1 MTVVDA
7 EVDQDPRITGED
19 FRESVK
25 GIVSPRRWAAN
36 VAHPLKAVGEVAG
49 SGPVFALLVLFGLN
63 CVDELDR
70 TGFGILLPN
79 IRDAFGMSNT
89 GILTLVALTLLG
101 AFLMQMPIAV
111 WADRGNRVFI
121 TLLGAAAWAAFS
133 VMTGLSTAIWM
144 LIVARAGAGIGRAVV
159 DPTHSSLLSD
169 WFAVDRRPA
178 VFSFHRAANV
188 LGQFLGPLLAGGL
201 AYVFDWRVPFLVFAV
216 PTVLLVIAGTRMK
229 EPVRGAQERLA
240 AGASAEVAATAEPIP
255 SFAESW
261 RLLWKIEVLRRIW
274 YAVPFLAV
282 SLIGFVSLASLLYS
296 DVYRLD
302 ELQRGYLA
310 AMVEPFQLIGL
321 AVGARLG
328 TRLFL
333 KSPALI
339 FRLLRWVSF
348 SAAVLAAGFALAPNI
363 WLAVVFNIL
372 LTADLA
378 ILLPGILAT
387 LSLAIP
393 ARARAVGF
401 SVASWWAIPGLA
413 LLPLIGWIGDN
424 WGTRLGM
431 LVMTPILLVG
441 GLMIS
446 SGGSVIGRDIE
457 DVWKSSMARS
467 QALLDRREGRSKL
480 LVVRD
485 LNVGYDGLQVLFDV
499 NMEVAEG
506 EIVALLGTNGAGKST
521 LLRAVTGITEADFGA
536 VLFDGR
542 DITHAPPNEIAA
554 LGVASMPGGAG
565 VFPGLTVREN
575 LRSAGWL
582 IRRDKDVLASRVE
595 EVLEVF
601 PILRERLEEPASNLS
616 GGQQQML
623 ALGMAL
629 LARPKLLII
638 DELSLG
644 LAPVVVG
651 KLAELVRDVAA
662 GGTTVLLVEQSVNV
676 ALGMASTAYFMERGR
691 VQFSGPA
698 EELLERPDLLRAV
711 FLADSASASAGGPAP
726 NGSAPDGSAPHGA
739 GPDGAVRNGAVPN
752 GVDNGAA
759 RNGSPTNG
767 AATPAAGTNGS
778 AGPGPDGAPSSPE
791 VAAATPALQLVN
803 LTRRFGGINAVDRV
817 DLTVAPGEIVGL
829 IGQNGAGKTTILDL
843 VSGFQPVDAGRI
855 LLAGRDVS
863 AMSPAQR
870 ARAGLGRTFQGGR
883 LFPGLTVAETV
894 AVSLDRSVAVR
905 DPINAALRMP
915 AAHDSEMAV
924 GRRVRQLLELFGLM
938 PYRDSFTAELSTGTR
953 RIVELACVVG
963 HQPSVL
969 LLDEPAGGVAQKEVE
984 QLGALLRRI
993 CDELGCAMLVI
1004 EHDMPLVAGL
1014 ADRLVALETGAVIAE
1029 GRPGDVLADPRVIA
1043 SYLGDDHLAVARSGG
1058 T

>member
-1 MTVVDA
+1 MNGAGHHGVT
-7 EVDQDPRITGED
+7 EPRISAED
-19 FRESVK
+19 LRESVR
-25 GIVSPRRWAAN
+25 GIVSPRRWSATL
-36 VAHPLKAVGEVAG
+36 AHPIRAVGEVAG
-49 SGPVFALLVLFGLN
+49 SGPVFALLILFGLN

-79 IRDAFGMSNT
+79 VRDAFGMSNT

-121 TLLGAAAWAAFS
+121 TLLGAATWAAFS
-133 VMTGLSTAIWM
+133 IMTGLSTAIWM

-159 DPTHSSLLSD
+159 DPTHASLLSD
-169 WFAVDRRPA
+169 WFPVDRRPA

-188 LGQFLGPLLAGGL
+188 LGQFLGPLLAGGI
-201 AYVFDWRVPFLVFAV
+201 AYLTDWRVPFLVFAV
-216 PTVLLVIAGTRMK
+216 PTVILVVLGTRMK
-229 EPVRGAQERLA
+229 EPIRGAQERRA
-240 AGASAEVAATAEPIP
+240 SGASDEVVETEEPIP

-310 AMVEPFQLIGL
+310 AVVEPFQLLGL

-348 SAAVLAAGFALAPNI
+348 IAAALAAGFAYAPNI
-363 WLAVVFNIL
+363 AVAVVFNVL

-446 SGGSVIGRDIE
+446 SGGSVIQRDIE
-457 DVWKSSMARS
+457 DVWKSSTARS
-467 QALLDRREGRSKL
+467 QALLERRAGRSKL
-480 LVVRD
+480 LLVRD

-499 NMEVAEG
+499 NMEIAEG

-521 LLRAVTGITEADFGA
+521 LLRAITGITEADFGA
-536 VLFDGR
+536 VIFDGR

-565 VFPGLTVREN
+565 VFPGLSVREN

-582 IRRDKDVLASRVE
+582 VRRDRPVLDARTA

-601 PILRERLEEPASNLS
+601 PVLAERLEEPASNLS

-623 ALGMAL
+623 ALAMAL
-629 LARPKLLII
+629 LSRPKLLII

-651 KLAELVRDVAA
+651 KLAELVREVAA

-676 ALGMASTAYFMERGR
+676 ALGMAGTAYFMERGR

-698 EELLERPDLLRAV
+698 EELLNRPDLLRAV
-711 FLADSASASAGGPAP
+711 FLAESVAAAGANDGASGG
-726 NGSAPDGSAPHGA
+726 NGTGPDTRPEEPPIGA
-739 GPDGAVRNGAVPN
+739 GPALELVAV
-752 GVDNGAA
+752 
-759 RNGSPTNG
+759 
-767 AATPAAGTNGS
+767 
-778 AGPGPDGAPSSPE
+778 
-791 VAAATPALQLVN
+791 
-803 LTRRFGGINAVDRV
+803 TRRFGGINAVDQV
-817 DLTVAPGEIVGL
+817 SLSVAPGEIVGL

-843 VSGFQPVDAGRI
+843 ISGFQPLDGGRI
-855 LLAGRDVS
+855 LLNGHDLSHLS
-863 AMSPAQR
+863 AAQR
-870 ARAGLGRTFQGGR
+870 ARHGLGRTFQGGR
-883 LFPGLTVAETV
+883 LFSGLTVAETV
-894 AVSLDRSVAVR
+894 AVSLDRSVAVK
-905 DPINAALRMP
+905 DPINAALRLP
-915 AAHDSEMAV
+915 AAHDSEVAV

-938 PYRDSFTAELSTGTR
+938 DYRDSFTSELSTGTR

-984 QLGALLRRI
+984 QLGALLGRI
-993 CDELGCAMLVI
+993 RSELGCAMLVI

-1029 GRPGDVLADPRVIA
+1029 GAPTDVLADPRVIA
-1043 SYLGDDHLAVARSGG
+1043 SYLGDDHLAVARSGH
-1058 T
+1058 TN

>member
-1 MTVVDA
+1 MNGAGHHGVT
-7 EVDQDPRITGED
+7 EPRISAED
-19 FRESVK
+19 LRESVR
-25 GIVSPRRWAAN
+25 GIVSPRRWSATL
-36 VAHPLKAVGEVAG
+36 AHPIRAVGEVAG
-49 SGPVFALLVLFGLN
+49 SGPVFALLILFGLN

-79 IRDAFGMSNT
+79 VRDAFGMSNT

-121 TLLGAAAWAAFS
+121 TLLGAATWAAFS
-133 VMTGLSTAIWM
+133 IMTGLSTAIWM

-159 DPTHSSLLSD
+159 DPTHASLLSD
-169 WFAVDRRPA
+169 WFPVDRRPA

-188 LGQFLGPLLAGGL
+188 LGQFLGPLLAGGI
-201 AYVFDWRVPFLVFAV
+201 AYLTDWRVPFLVFAV
-216 PTVLLVIAGTRMK
+216 PTVILVVLGTRMK
-229 EPVRGAQERLA
+229 EPIRGAQERRA
-240 AGASAEVAATAEPIP
+240 SGASDEVVETEEPIP

-310 AMVEPFQLIGL
+310 AVVEPFQLLGL

-348 SAAVLAAGFALAPNI
+348 VAAALAAGFAYAPNI
-363 WLAVVFNIL
+363 AVAVVFNVL

-446 SGGSVIGRDIE
+446 SGGSVIQRDIE
-457 DVWKSSMARS
+457 DVWKSSTARS
-467 QALLDRREGRSKL
+467 QALLERRAGRSKL
-480 LVVRD
+480 LLVRD

-499 NMEVAEG
+499 NMEIAEG

-521 LLRAVTGITEADFGA
+521 LLRAITGITEADFGA
-536 VLFDGR
+536 VIFDGR

-565 VFPGLTVREN
+565 VFPGLSVREN

-582 IRRDKDVLASRVE
+582 VRRDRPVLDARTA

-601 PILRERLEEPASNLS
+601 PVLAERLEEPASNLS

-623 ALGMAL
+623 ALAMAL
-629 LARPKLLII
+629 LSRPKLLII

-651 KLAELVRDVAA
+651 KLAELVREVAA

-676 ALGMASTAYFMERGR
+676 ALGMAGTAYFMERGR

-698 EELLERPDLLRAV
+698 EELLNRPDLLRAV
-711 FLADSASASAGGPAP
+711 FLAESVAAAGANDGASGG
-726 NGSAPDGSAPHGA
+726 NGTGPDTRPEEPPIGA
-739 GPDGAVRNGAVPN
+739 GPALELVAV
-752 GVDNGAA
+752 
-759 RNGSPTNG
+759 
-767 AATPAAGTNGS
+767 
-778 AGPGPDGAPSSPE
+778 
-791 VAAATPALQLVN
+791 
-803 LTRRFGGINAVDRV
+803 TRRFGGINAVDQV
-817 DLTVAPGEIVGL
+817 SLSVAPGEIVGL

-843 VSGFQPVDAGRI
+843 ISGFQPLDGGRI
-855 LLAGRDVS
+855 LLNGHDLSHLS
-863 AMSPAQR
+863 AAQR
-870 ARAGLGRTFQGGR
+870 ARHGLGRTFQGGR
-883 LFPGLTVAETV
+883 LFSGLTVAETV
-894 AVSLDRSVAVR
+894 AVSLDRSVAVK
-905 DPINAALRMP
+905 DPINAALRLP
-915 AAHDSEMAV
+915 AAHDSEVAV

-938 PYRDSFTAELSTGTR
+938 DYRDSFTAELSTGTR

-984 QLGALLRRI
+984 QLGALLGRI
-993 CDELGCAMLVI
+993 RSELGCAMLVI

-1014 ADRLVALETGAVIAE
+1014 ANRLVALETGAVIAE
-1029 GRPGDVLADPRVIA
+1029 GTPTDVLADPRVIA
-1043 SYLGDDHLAVARSGG
+1043 SYLGDDHLAVARSGH
-1058 T
+1058 TN

>member
-1 MTVVDA
+1 MNGAGHHGVT
-7 EVDQDPRITGED
+7 EPRISAED
-19 FRESVK
+19 LRESVR
-25 GIVSPRRWAAN
+25 GIVSPRRWAATL
-36 VAHPLKAVGEVAG
+36 AHPIRAVGEVAG
-49 SGPVFALLVLFGLN
+49 SGPVFALLILFGLN

-79 IRDAFGMSNT
+79 VRDAFGMSNT
-89 GILTLVALTLLG
+89 GILTLVALTMLG

-121 TLLGAAAWAAFS
+121 TLLGAATWAAFS
-133 VMTGLSTAIWM
+133 IMTGLSTAIWM

-159 DPTHSSLLSD
+159 DPTHASLLSD
-169 WFAVDRRPA
+169 WFPVDRRPA

-188 LGQFLGPLLAGGL
+188 LGQFLGPLLAGGI
-201 AYVFDWRVPFLVFAV
+201 AYLTDWRVPFLVFAV
-216 PTVLLVIAGTRMK
+216 PTVILVVLGTRMK
-229 EPVRGAQERLA
+229 EPIRGAQERRA
-240 AGASAEVAATAEPIP
+240 SGASDEVVETEEPIP

-310 AMVEPFQLIGL
+310 AVVEPFQLLGL

-348 SAAVLAAGFALAPNI
+348 IAAVLAAGFAYAPNI
-363 WLAVVFNIL
+363 AVAVVFNIL

-446 SGGSVIGRDIE
+446 SGGSVIQRDIE
-457 DVWKSSMARS
+457 DVWKSSTARS
-467 QALLDRREGRSKL
+467 QALLERRAGRSKL
-480 LVVRD
+480 LLVRD

-499 NMEVAEG
+499 NMEIAEG

-521 LLRAVTGITEADFGA
+521 LLRAITGITEADFGA
-536 VLFDGR
+536 VIFDGR

-565 VFPGLTVREN
+565 VFPGLSVREN

-582 IRRDKDVLASRVE
+582 VRRDRPELDARTA

-601 PILRERLEEPASNLS
+601 PVLAERLEEPASNLS

-623 ALGMAL
+623 ALAMAL
-629 LARPKLLII
+629 LSRPKLLII

-676 ALGMASTAYFMERGR
+676 ALGMAGTAYFMERGR

-698 EELLERPDLLRAV
+698 EELLNRPDLLRAV
-711 FLADSASASAGGPAP
+711 FLAESVAAAGANDGGTGNGTGSDARPAP
-726 NGSAPDGSAPHGA
+726 PPIGA
-739 GPDGAVRNGAVPN
+739 GPALELVAV
-752 GVDNGAA
+752 
-759 RNGSPTNG
+759 
-767 AATPAAGTNGS
+767 
-778 AGPGPDGAPSSPE
+778 
-791 VAAATPALQLVN
+791 
-803 LTRRFGGINAVDRV
+803 TRRFGGINAVDQV
-817 DLTVAPGEIVGL
+817 SLSVAPGEIVGL

-843 VSGFQPVDAGRI
+843 ISGFQPLDGGRI
-855 LLAGRDVS
+855 LLNGHDLSHLS
-863 AMSPAQR
+863 AAQR
-870 ARAGLGRTFQGGR
+870 ARHGLGRTFQGGR
-883 LFPGLTVAETV
+883 LFSGLTVAETV
-894 AVSLDRSVAVR
+894 AVSLDRSVAVK
-905 DPINAALRMP
+905 DPINAALRLP
-915 AAHDSEMAV
+915 AAHDSEVAI
-924 GRRVRQLLELFGLM
+924 GRRVRPLLERFGLM
-938 PYRDSFTAELSTGTR
+938 SYRDSFTSELSTGTR

-984 QLGALLRRI
+984 QLGALLGRI
-993 CDELGCAMLVI
+993 RSELGCAMLVI

-1029 GRPGDVLADPRVIA
+1029 GTPTDVLADPRVIA
-1043 SYLGDDHLAVARSGG
+1043 SYLGDDHLAVARSGH
-1058 T
+1058 TN

>member
-1 MTVVDA
+1 MSPPVASQHSA
-7 EVDQDPRITGED
+7 EVPRITRAD
-19 FRESVK
+19 ITESLK
-25 GIVSPRRWAAN
+25 GIISPRRWARTL
-36 VAHPLKAVGEVAG
+36 AHPMAAVSEVAG
-49 SGPVFALLVLFGLN
+49 SGPVYALLILFGLN

-79 IRDAFGMSNT
+79 IRDSFGMSNT

-111 WADRGNRVFI
+111 WADRGNRVLI
-121 TLLGAAAWAAFS
+121 TLLGAATWALFS

-169 WFAVDRRPA
+169 WFSVDRRPA

-188 LGQFLGPLLAGGL
+188 LGQFLGPLLAGGI
-201 AYVFDWRVPFLVFAV
+201 AYLTDWRVPFLVFAV
-216 PTVLLVIAGTRMK
+216 PTVLLVIAGSRMS
-229 EPVRGAQERLA
+229 EPVRGAQERAA
-240 AGASAEVAATAEPIP
+240 AGAASDVVATEEPIP

-310 AMVEPFQLIGL
+310 ALVEPFQLVGL

-333 KSPALI
+333 KDPSLI

-348 SAAVLAAGFALAPNI
+348 IAAGLAAGFAYAPTI
-363 WLAVVFNIL
+363 GVAVVFNIA

-441 GLMIS
+441 GLMVS
-446 SGGSVIGRDIE
+446 SGGAVIKRDID

-467 QALLDRREGRSKL
+467 QALLERRQGRSKL
-480 LVVRD
+480 LLIRD
-485 LNVGYDGLQVLFDV
+485 LDVGYDGLQVLFGV

-536 VLFDGR
+536 VIFDGR

-554 LGVASMPGGAG
+554 LGVASVPGGAG
-565 VFPGLTVREN
+565 IFPGLTVGEN

-582 IRRDKDVLASRVE
+582 VRRDRAGLDQRVE
-595 EVLEVF
+595 QTLDIF
-601 PILRERLEEPASNLS
+601 PILREHLAEPASNLS

-629 LARPKLLII
+629 LARPRLLII

-644 LAPVVVG
+644 LAPVVVS
-651 KLAELVRDVAA
+651 KLAELVREVAA
-662 GGTTVLLVEQSVNV
+662 DGTTVLLVEQSVNV
-676 ALGMASTAYFMERGR
+676 ALSMASTAYFMERGR

-698 EELLERPDLLRAV
+698 QELLERPDLLRAV
-711 FLADSASASAGGPAP
+711 FLAEAAGSDAQDVQVAGDRASGSCH
-726 NGSAPDGSAPHGA
+726 GSAVSDAA
-739 GPDGAVRNGAVPN
+739 
-752 GVDNGAA
+752 DN
-759 RNGSPTNG
+759 S
-767 AATPAAGTNGS
+767 
-778 AGPGPDGAPSSPE
+778 DPSDPSDTE
-791 VAAATPALQLVN
+791 EPALELIGV
-803 LTRRFGGINAVDRV
+803 TRRFGGINAVDGV
-817 DLTVAPGEIVGL
+817 SFTVAAGEIVGL

-843 VSGFQPVDAGRI
+843 INGFQPLDGGRV
-855 LLAGRDVS
+855 LLSGRDLAGTSV
-863 AMSPAQR
+863 AAR
-870 ARAGLGRTFQGGR
+870 ARFGLGRTFQGGR
-883 LFPGLTVAETV
+883 LFAGLTVAETV
-894 AVSLDRSVAVR
+894 AVSLDRSVAVK
-905 DPINAALRMP
+905 DPINAALRLP
-915 AAHDSEMAV
+915 ASYDSELAV
-924 GRRVRQLLELFGLM
+924 RRRVHELLGLFGLVD
-938 PYRDSFTAELSTGTR
+938 YADSFTSELSTGTR

-963 HQPSVL
+963 HQPDVL

-1014 ADRLVALETGAVIAE
+1014 ADRLIALETGAVIAE
-1029 GRPGDVLADPRVIA
+1029 GTPSTVLGDPRVVA
-1043 SYLGDDHLAVARSGG
+1043 SYLGDDHAAVARSGG
-1058 T
+1058 RAVAGAPPTLG

>member
-1 MTVVDA
+1 MNGAGHHGVT
-7 EVDQDPRITGED
+7 EPRISAED
-19 FRESVK
+19 LRESVR
-25 GIVSPRRWAAN
+25 GIVSPRRWSATL
-36 VAHPLKAVGEVAG
+36 AHPIRAVGEVAG
-49 SGPVFALLVLFGLN
+49 SGPVFALLILFGLN

-79 IRDAFGMSNT
+79 VRDAFGMSNT

-121 TLLGAAAWAAFS
+121 TLLGAATWAAFS
-133 VMTGLSTAIWM
+133 IMTGLSTAIWM

-159 DPTHSSLLSD
+159 DPTHASLLSD
-169 WFAVDRRPA
+169 WFPVDRRPA

-188 LGQFLGPLLAGGL
+188 LGQFLGPLLAGGI
-201 AYVFDWRVPFLVFAV
+201 AYLTDWRVPFLVFAV
-216 PTVLLVIAGTRMK
+216 PTVILVVLGTRMK
-229 EPVRGAQERLA
+229 EPIRGAQERRA
-240 AGASAEVAATAEPIP
+240 SGASDEVVETEEPIP

-310 AMVEPFQLIGL
+310 AVVEPFQLLGL

-348 SAAVLAAGFALAPNI
+348 IAAALAAGFAYAPNI
-363 WLAVVFNIL
+363 AVAVVFNVL

-446 SGGSVIGRDIE
+446 SGGSVIQRDIE
-457 DVWKSSMARS
+457 DVWKSSTARS
-467 QALLDRREGRSKL
+467 QALLERRAGRSKL
-480 LVVRD
+480 LLVRD

-499 NMEVAEG
+499 NMEIAEG

-521 LLRAVTGITEADFGA
+521 LLRAITGITEADFGA
-536 VLFDGR
+536 VIFDGR

-565 VFPGLTVREN
+565 VFPGLSVREN

-582 IRRDKDVLASRVE
+582 VRRDRPVLDARTA

-601 PILRERLEEPASNLS
+601 PVLAERLEEPASNLS

-623 ALGMAL
+623 ALAMAL
-629 LARPKLLII
+629 LSRPKLLII

-651 KLAELVRDVAA
+651 KLAELVREVAA

-676 ALGMASTAYFMERGR
+676 ALGMAGTAYFMERGR

-698 EELLERPDLLRAV
+698 EELLNRPDLLRAV
-711 FLADSASASAGGPAP
+711 FLAES
-726 NGSAPDGSAPHGA
+726 
-739 GPDGAVRNGAVPN
+739 
-752 GVDNGAA
+752 
-759 RNGSPTNG
+759 
-767 AATPAAGTNGS
+767 
-778 AGPGPDGAPSSPE
+778 
-791 VAAATPALQLVN
+791 VAAAGANDGANGGNGTGPDTRPAEPPINADPALELVAV
-803 LTRRFGGINAVDRV
+803 TRRFGGINAVDQV
-817 DLTVAPGEIVGL
+817 SLSVAPGEIVGL

-843 VSGFQPVDAGRI
+843 ISGFQPLDGGRI
-855 LLAGRDVS
+855 LLNGYDLSHLS
-863 AMSPAQR
+863 AAHR
-870 ARAGLGRTFQGGR
+870 ARHGLGRTFQGGR

-894 AVSLDRSVAVR
+894 AVSLDRSVAVK
-905 DPINAALRMP
+905 DPINAALRLP
-915 AAHDSEMAV
+915 AAHDSEVAV

-938 PYRDSFTAELSTGTR
+938 DYRDSFTAELSTGTR

-984 QLGALLRRI
+984 QLGALLGRI
-993 CDELGCAMLVI
+993 RSELGCAMLVI

-1029 GRPGDVLADPRVIA
+1029 GAPTDVLADPRVIA
-1043 SYLGDDHLAVARSGG
+1043 SYLGDDHLAVARSGH
-1058 T
+1058 TN

>member
-1 MTVVDA
+1 HHGVT
-7 EVDQDPRITGED
+7 EPRISAED
-19 FRESVK
+19 LRESVR
-25 GIVSPRRWAAN
+25 GIVSPRRWSATL
-36 VAHPLKAVGEVAG
+36 AHPIRAVGEVAG
-49 SGPVFALLVLFGLN
+49 SGPVFALLILFGLN

-79 IRDAFGMSNT
+79 VRDAFGMSNT

-121 TLLGAAAWAAFS
+121 TLLGAATWAAFS
-133 VMTGLSTAIWM
+133 IMTGLSTAIWM

-159 DPTHSSLLSD
+159 DPTHASLLSD
-169 WFAVDRRPA
+169 WFPVDRRPA

-188 LGQFLGPLLAGGL
+188 LGQFLGPLLAGGI
-201 AYVFDWRVPFLVFAV
+201 AYLTDWRVPFLVFAV
-216 PTVLLVIAGTRMK
+216 PTVILVVLGTRMK
-229 EPVRGAQERLA
+229 EPIRGAQERRA
-240 AGASAEVAATAEPIP
+240 SGASDEVVETEEPIP

-310 AMVEPFQLIGL
+310 AVVEPFQLLGL

-348 SAAVLAAGFALAPNI
+348 IAAALAAGFAYAPNI
-363 WLAVVFNIL
+363 AVAVVFNVL

-446 SGGSVIGRDIE
+446 SGGSVIQRDIE
-457 DVWKSSMARS
+457 DVWKSSTARS
-467 QALLDRREGRSKL
+467 QALLERRAGRSKL
-480 LVVRD
+480 LLVRD

-499 NMEVAEG
+499 NMEIAEG

-521 LLRAVTGITEADFGA
+521 LLRAITGITEADFGA
-536 VLFDGR
+536 VIFDGR

-565 VFPGLTVREN
+565 VFPGLSVREN

-582 IRRDKDVLASRVE
+582 VRRDRPVLDARTA

-601 PILRERLEEPASNLS
+601 PVLAERLEEPASNLS

-623 ALGMAL
+623 ALAMAL
-629 LARPKLLII
+629 LSRPKLLII

-651 KLAELVRDVAA
+651 KLAELVREVAA

-676 ALGMASTAYFMERGR
+676 ALGMAGTAYFMERGR

-698 EELLERPDLLRAV
+698 EELLNRPDLLRAV
-711 FLADSASASAGGPAP
+711 FLAES
-726 NGSAPDGSAPHGA
+726 
-739 GPDGAVRNGAVPN
+739 
-752 GVDNGAA
+752 
-759 RNGSPTNG
+759 
-767 AATPAAGTNGS
+767 
-778 AGPGPDGAPSSPE
+778 
-791 VAAATPALQLVN
+791 VAAAGANDGANGGNGTGPDTRPAEPPINADPALELVAV
-803 LTRRFGGINAVDRV
+803 TRRFGGINAVDQV
-817 DLTVAPGEIVGL
+817 SLSIAPGEIVGL

-843 VSGFQPVDAGRI
+843 ISGFQPLDGGRI
-855 LLAGRDVS
+855 LLNGHDLSHLS
-863 AMSPAQR
+863 AAQR
-870 ARAGLGRTFQGGR
+870 ARHGLGRTFQGGR
-883 LFPGLTVAETV
+883 LFSGLTVAETV
-894 AVSLDRSVAVR
+894 AVSLDRSVAVK
-905 DPINAALRMP
+905 DPINAALRLP
-915 AAHDSEMAV
+915 AAHDSEVAV

-938 PYRDSFTAELSTGTR
+938 DYRDSFTAELSTGTR

-984 QLGALLRRI
+984 QLGALLGRI
-993 CDELGCAMLVI
+993 RSELGCAMLVI

-1014 ADRLVALETGAVIAE
+1014 ANRLVALETGAVIAE
-1029 GRPGDVLADPRVIA
+1029 GTPTDVLADPRVIA
-1043 SYLGDDHLAVARSGG
+1043 SYLGDDHLAVARSGH
-1058 T
+1058 TN